1 MDSSGHYMGKLK
13 LQICHSLDIIYSKY
27 LGHTLVKVWEVFSGL
42 LRKWIAESKVKKK
55 PIDSMGFTIEDVV
68 IEGTEEEK
76 NLENAKMLFGQIF
89 NELGEKDNNNLSL
102 RKLIGSKIIGS
113 SDSISERIETEYQ
126 DEKDYE
132 VQVSEY
138 KPLTNAQSKKAILP
152 INKFVNDYLQGN
164 FSDHVLGNLRQLD
177 KEDIV
182 HLLSDMLLHNKNT
195 KLNIIA
201 MDLLHLHMNQFRYLL
216 SKIGNLLILTGQE
229 DEETFDHIVELQHSF
244 EILVSSDKLTK
255 DEGILQQII
264 DIFVVPP
271 EQLNDPGLTEICY
284 TKLWGYKC
292 KSCQRWYRTNKRE
305 LKYRTNTNK
314 EQFTELATECFES
327 HENEDSK
334 LPIYTRFDIVAKNQ
348 ELLRNAKIHL
358 TILAFLYRKKDL
370 DVYSRK
376 LTLQTKVID
385 HCLDFLYYFIKNHEV
400 NSMALTNVKWV
411 NMFCNFLD
419 NNYFRPK
426 VLKILT
432 ELLESNHQGN
442 LMIKNDTITQIIQ
455 EMTDENCKSF
465 CKYIKLLMK
474 LTESEFGIIKEKQS
488 YIITEIDRSM
498 PKENLELLLLKQ
510 YDDDSIVNELFK
522 MDENIRSENNE
533 PDMVTSGLPDLSPM
547 NHDENSLL
555 YKHLQ
560 FIDLLAH
567 CAKGRHVIVE
577 DILIKFISHDVLDLY
592 IYIYRESN
600 K

>member
-1 MDSSGHYMGKLK
+1 MGKLK
-13 LQICHSLDIIYSKY
+13 LQICHSLKIIYSKY
-27 LGHTLVKVWEVFSGL
+27 LGHTLIKVWKVFSRL
-42 LRKWIAESKVKKK
+42 LRQWIVENKVKKK
-55 PIDSMGFTIEDVV
+55 PIDSMGFTIEDVMDNQD
-68 IEGTEEEK
+68 GGQSEE
-76 NLENAKMLFGQIF
+76 AKIRFAQIF
-89 NELGEKDNNNLSL
+89 NDTGDNSTSQKFPFNKMPLSQMTLQNIDNLSV
-102 RKLIGSKIIGS
+102 
-113 SDSISERIETEYQ
+113 TEFQ
-126 DEKDYE
+126 DEDYE
-132 VQVSEY
+132 VHVSEF
-138 KPLTNAQSKKAILP
+138 KPLTESQRRHACFPIRDFICSYLDGKLSDNA
-152 INKFVNDYLQGN
+152 
-164 FSDHVLGNLRQLD
+164 LGNLRELD
-177 KEDIV
+177 KDDIV
-182 HLLSDMLLHNKNT
+182 HLLSDMLLNKN
-195 KLNIIA
+195 KPLNLVA

-455 EMTDENCKSF
+455 EMTNENCESF
-465 CKYIKLLMK
+465 CEYLKFLMI
-474 LTESEFGIIKEKQS
+474 LTESEFGIIKEKQRH
-488 YIITEIDRSM
+488 IITEIDRSM
-498 PKENLELLLLKQ
+498 PKENLEYLLLKQ
-510 YDDDSIVNELFK
+510 YDDDSLVSELLK

-533 PDMVTSGLPDLSPM
+533 PDLILTGFPDLKQM
-547 NHDENSLL
+547 NQYCLL

-560 FIDLLAH
+560 FIELLAH
-567 CAKGRHVIVE
+567 CAKGRHVLVE
-577 DILIKFISHDVLDLY
+577 EILIKFMPDHVIYLY
-592 IYIYRESN
+592 IYT
-600 K
+600 